1 MNITKGQKKKKSIEL
16 LRKLHIY
23 EAYIDGFRK
32 NDYVCYF
39 EGYGGYWVYQDPE
52 LEKKMKALEKEYAC
66 TVYAITHEFTEFGE
80 CYSFL
85 LVTDYKEEWDYLRI
99 LRRRRLRDSKKITLG
114 GFTNVGITNQNL
126 GYAYPIR
133 RRNRR
138 KAFYELLRQQAFNRR
153 IFRISRRRTL
163 ISRRTRL

>member
-85 LVTDYKEEWDYLRI
+85 LVTDYKEEWDNLIYPEGNKYYAFAYVWNKDDDI
-99 LRRRRLRDSKKITLG
+99 CSEFGTIGVQSVG
-114 GFTNVGITNQNL
+114 GGI
-126 GYAYPIR
+126 AR
-133 RRNRR
+133 F
-138 KAFYELLRQQAFNRR
+138 A
-153 IFRISRRRTL
+153 
-163 ISRRTRL
+163 

>member
-85 LVTDYKEEWDYLRI
+85 LVTDYKEEWD
-99 LRRRRLRDSKKITLG
+99 
-114 GFTNVGITNQNL
+114 NL
-126 GYAYPIR
+126 IYPEGNKYYAFAYC
-133 RRNRR
+133 
-138 KAFYELLRQQAFNRR
+138 
-153 IFRISRRRTL
+153 FRSYT
-163 ISRRTRL
+163 SF

>member
-85 LVTDYKEEWDYLRI
+85 LVTDYKEEWDNLIYPEGNKYYAFAYVWNKDDDI
-99 LRRRRLRDSKKITLG
+99 CSVFGTIGVQSFG
-114 GFTNVGITNQNL
+114 GGI
-126 GYAYPIR
+126 AR
-133 RRNRR
+133 F
-138 KAFYELLRQQAFNRR
+138 A
-153 IFRISRRRTL
+153 
-163 ISRRTRL
+163 

>member
-85 LVTDYKEEWDYLRI
+85 LVTDYKEEWDNLIYPEGNKYYAFAYVWNKDERHLFGVRYDRRTKF
-99 LRRRRLRDSKKITLG
+99 RRRDCKIC
-114 GFTNVGITNQNL
+114 
-126 GYAYPIR
+126 IR
-133 RRNRR
+133 RLSENETV
-138 KAFYELLRQQAFNRR
+138 YHT
-153 IFRISRRRTL
+153 STH
-163 ISRRTRL
+163 

>member
-1 MNITKGQKKKKSIEL
+1 M
-16 LRKLHIY
+16 RKLHIY

-85 LVTDYKEEWDYLRI
+85 LVTDYKEEWDNLIYPEGNKYYAFAYVWNKDDDI
-99 LRRRRLRDSKKITLG
+99 CSEFGTIGVQSFG
-114 GFTNVGITNQNL
+114 GG
-126 GYAYPIR
+126 IR
-133 RRNRR
+133 RI
-138 KAFYELLRQQAFNRR
+138 A
-153 IFRISRRRTL
+153 
-163 ISRRTRL
+163 

>member
-85 LVTDYKEEWDYLRI
+85 LVTDYKEEWDNLIYPEGNKYYAFAYGRSLTKGLEYKKVYGSNLTHTLYRYLLSLCLNTDAI
-99 LRRRRLRDSKKITLG
+99 STL
-114 GFTNVGITNQNL
+114 
-126 GYAYPIR
+126 
-133 RRNRR
+133 
-138 KAFYELLRQQAFNRR
+138 
-153 IFRISRRRTL
+153 
-163 ISRRTRL
+163 

>member
-85 LVTDYKEEWDYLRI
+85 LVTDYKEEWDNLIYPEGNKYYAFAYVWNKDDDNCSEFGTI
-99 LRRRRLRDSKKITLG
+99 GVQSFG
-114 GFTNVGITNQNL
+114 GGITRF
-126 GYAYPIR
+126 A
-133 RRNRR
+133 
-138 KAFYELLRQQAFNRR
+138 
-153 IFRISRRRTL
+153 
-163 ISRRTRL
+163 

>member
-39 EGYGGYWVYQDPE
+39 ECYGGYWVYQKLE
-52 LEKKMKALEKEYAC
+52 LEKKMQELEKEYAC

-85 LVTDYKEEWDYLRI
+85 LVTDYKEEWDNLIYPEGNKYYAFAYVWNKDD
-99 LRRRRLRDSKKITLG
+99 DSCSEFGTIGVQSFAG
-114 GFTNVGITNQNL
+114 GIARF
-126 GYAYPIR
+126 A
-133 RRNRR
+133 
-138 KAFYELLRQQAFNRR
+138 
-153 IFRISRRRTL
+153 
-163 ISRRTRL
+163 

>member
-85 LVTDYKEEWDYLRI
+85 LVTDYKEEWDNLIYPEGNKYYAFAYVWNKDDAI
-99 LRRRRLRDSKKITLG
+99 CSEFGTIGAQSFG
-114 GFTNVGITNQNL
+114 GGVARF
-126 GYAYPIR
+126 A
-133 RRNRR
+133 
-138 KAFYELLRQQAFNRR
+138 
-153 IFRISRRRTL
+153 
-163 ISRRTRL
+163 